1 MSIWVTLKSVILRF
15 SICADN
21 DTQPTA
27 KMDFKTMTLTPI
39 AGRAAPNDDE
49 PGPSKRVVVSGPSR
63 VTYDALVEQVG
74 FTKQAAAEER
84 NRRRELEAEVKQLR
98 EQLQKAPAIP
108 TSESETTSW
117 VSEYEKEA
125 QEHYQG
131 KLKEMKEKFQQ
142 ELTRLRELDRLA
154 AEDGGAIR
162 DLKRKNAS
170 QISLV
175 KQLLTL
181 VDVRSSCRQI
191 LLSKNKIMRGTCPR
205 KNNEIAAILGRLRP
219 SNPKTIVPGAFPP
232 ADPVLVPQF
241 ITEQTKRARY
251 LETVYKRADKGARIP
266 ILPLQP
272 AASSSETREI
282 PEEVLTFDDQDEQSV
297 AFVTNIVKRVL
308 AEMRITEVQVHEEKA
323 AKRGPS
329 KRAMDIKV
337 QQSKLTEGEDILY
350 KLEFKINSSQRA
362 FREVWR
368 TTFQRVTAAEF
379 SDYQPVSVDKV
390 IACNAGEVG
399 PDEADLTLD
408 FSEGF
413 MSSLW
418 NKELLQRLTS
428 SFLEARSRGPNKYG
442 LPDVSAE
449 YVMGEYYGHLKR
461 SQETWA
467 LWQPRY
473 NKLTGTCETANEVK
487 IRVEAYLKKRQSSVN
502 GRGARQRKYKRRVK
516 VVKSLIDIKIE
527 RGDVDLESWRFLLR
541 ILEHLGVGG
550 MSSEDNGV
558 GEFQGRTTPIFVV
571 RLCPWRAQTVT
582 DYMKLVDQ
590 SGSSMATNIH
600 ALPRER
606 SASLKGTTPAPTGMP
621 RKMYDEAWLAN
632 IKEKRPRY
640 YEEELRISEE
650 AFELL
655 VVATSNLTS

>member
-1 MSIWVTLKSVILRF
+1 MANEDVNMGDLE
-15 SICADN
+15 
-21 DTQPTA
+21 PTA

-49 PGPSKRVVVSGPSR
+49 PARV
-63 VTYDALVEQVG
+63 
-74 FTKQAAAEER
+74 
-84 NRRRELEAEVKQLR
+84 ELQTNLA
-98 EQLQKAPAIP
+98 
-108 TSESETTSW
+108 
-117 VSEYEKEA
+117 
-125 QEHYQG
+125 
-131 KLKEMKEKFQQ
+131 QQ
-142 ELTRLRELDRLA
+142 EQNHE
-154 AEDGGAIR
+154 R
-162 DLKRKNAS
+162 DLS
-170 QISLV
+170 Q
-175 KQLLTL
+175 
-181 VDVRSSCRQI
+181 
-191 LLSKNKIMRGTCPR
+191 

-297 AFVTNIVKRVL
+297 AFVTDIVKRVPG
-308 AEMRITEVQVHEEKA
+308 EMRITEV
-323 AKRGPS
+323 
-329 KRAMDIKV
+329 
-337 QQSKLTEGEDILY
+337 QSKLTEGEDILY
-350 KLEFKINSSQRA
+350 KRA

-487 IRVEAYLKKRQSSVN
+487 IRVEAYLKKRQLSVN

-571 RLCPWRAQTVT
+571 RLCPWRTQTVT

-600 ALPRER
+600 ALPARTVCQSQR
-606 SASLKGTTPAPTGMP
+606 HHAGADGN
-621 RKMYDEAWLAN
+621 AAQN
-632 IKEKRPRY
+632 RPRY

>member
-1 MSIWVTLKSVILRF
+1 MANEDVNMGDLE
-15 SICADN
+15 
-21 DTQPTA
+21 PTA

-74 FTKQAAAEER
+74 FTKQAAVEER

-117 VSEYEKEA
+117 VELQTNLA
-125 QEHYQG
+125 
-131 KLKEMKEKFQQ
+131 QQ
-142 ELTRLRELDRLA
+142 EQNHE
-154 AEDGGAIR
+154 R
-162 DLKRKNAS
+162 DL
-170 QISLV
+170 
-175 KQLLTL
+175 
-181 VDVRSSCRQI
+181 
-191 LLSKNKIMRGTCPR
+191 

-297 AFVTNIVKRVL
+297 AFVTDIVKRVL

-350 KLEFKINSSQRA
+350 KRA

-467 LWQPRY
+467 LWQPCY

-487 IRVEAYLKKRQSSVN
+487 IRVEAYLKKRQLSVN

-571 RLCPWRAQTVT
+571 RLCPWRTQTVT

>member
-1 MSIWVTLKSVILRF
+1 MANEDINMGDLE
-15 SICADN
+15 
-21 DTQPTA
+21 PTA

-74 FTKQAAAEER
+74 FTKQAAVEER
-84 NRRRELEAEVKQLR
+84 NRRRELEAEVKQLK

-117 VSEYEKEA
+117 VELQTNLA
-125 QEHYQG
+125 
-131 KLKEMKEKFQQ
+131 QQ
-142 ELTRLRELDRLA
+142 EQNHE
-154 AEDGGAIR
+154 R
-162 DLKRKNAS
+162 DLS
-170 QISLV
+170 Q
-175 KQLLTL
+175 
-181 VDVRSSCRQI
+181 
-191 LLSKNKIMRGTCPR
+191 

-297 AFVTNIVKRVL
+297 AFVTDIVKRVL
-308 AEMRITEVQVHEEKA
+308 ADMRITEVQVHEEKA

-350 KLEFKINSSQRA
+350 KRA

-487 IRVEAYLKKRQSSVN
+487 IRVEAYLKKRQLSVN

>member
-1 MSIWVTLKSVILRF
+1 MANEDVNMGDLE
-15 SICADN
+15 
-21 DTQPTA
+21 PTA

-74 FTKQAAAEER
+74 FTKQAAVEER

-117 VSEYEKEA
+117 VELQTNLA
-125 QEHYQG
+125 
-131 KLKEMKEKFQQ
+131 QQ
-142 ELTRLRELDRLA
+142 EQNHE
-154 AEDGGAIR
+154 R
-162 DLKRKNAS
+162 DLS
-170 QISLV
+170 Q
-175 KQLLTL
+175 
-181 VDVRSSCRQI
+181 
-191 LLSKNKIMRGTCPR
+191 
-205 KNNEIAAILGRLRP
+205 KNNEIAAIWADYALPTPKP
-219 SNPKTIVPGAFPP
+219 SCQAHF
-232 ADPVLVPQF
+232 
-241 ITEQTKRARY
+241 
-251 LETVYKRADKGARIP
+251 
-266 ILPLQP
+266 LPLIPCWCPSSLPNKPSGLVILKQS
-272 AASSSETREI
+272 SSSETREI

-297 AFVTNIVKRVL
+297 AFVTDIVKRVL

-350 KLEFKINSSQRA
+350 KRA

-390 IACNAGEVG
+390 IACHATRGHEF
-399 PDEADLTLD
+399 PLEQ
-408 FSEGF
+408 
-413 MSSLW
+413 
-418 NKELLQRLTS
+418 ELLQRLDQQ
-428 SFLEARSRGPNKYG
+428 LPRGSLPWTNKYG

-449 YVMGEYYGHLKR
+449 YVMAR
-461 SQETWA
+461 DMA

-487 IRVEAYLKKRQSSVN
+487 IRVEAYLKKRQLSVN
-502 GRGARQRKYKRRVK
+502 GQGPDNKYKRRVK

-550 MSSEDNGV
+550 MSSEDNG
-558 GEFQGRTTPIFVV
+558 
-571 RLCPWRAQTVT
+571 TVT
-582 DYMKLVDQ
+582 DYM
-590 SGSSMATNIH
+590 N
-600 ALPRER
+600 
-606 SASLKGTTPAPTGMP
+606 LKGTTPAPTGMP

>member
-1 MSIWVTLKSVILRF
+1 MANEDVNMGDLE
-15 SICADN
+15 
-21 DTQPTA
+21 PTA

-74 FTKQAAAEER
+74 FTKQAAVEER

-175 KQLLTL
+175 ELQTNLAQQEQNHERDL
-181 VDVRSSCRQI
+181 
-191 LLSKNKIMRGTCPR
+191 
-205 KNNEIAAILGRLRP
+205 
-219 SNPKTIVPGAFPP
+219 
-232 ADPVLVPQF
+232 F

-297 AFVTNIVKRVL
+297 AFVTDIVKRVL

-350 KLEFKINSSQRA
+350 KRA

-487 IRVEAYLKKRQSSVN
+487 IRVEAYLKKRQLSVN

-571 RLCPWRAQTVT
+571 RLCPWRTQTVT